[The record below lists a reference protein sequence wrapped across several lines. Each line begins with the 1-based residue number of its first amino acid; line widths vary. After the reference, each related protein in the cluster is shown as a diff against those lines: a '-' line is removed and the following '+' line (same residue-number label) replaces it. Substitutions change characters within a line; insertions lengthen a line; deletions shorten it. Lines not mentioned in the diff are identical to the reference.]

1 LGRPRKMVTPV
12 LEWDR
17 SREMKNSYVVMKLDM
32 MLQQA
37 KAIGVIDINDLH
49 EFVVVFRTLD
59 RSRQKRYA
67 HLMDE
72 MAELWD
78 SFDEV
83 DN

>member
-1 LGRPRKMVTPV
+1 MVTPV

-49 EFVVVFRTLD
+49 EFVVVFRPNY
-59 RSRQKRYA
+59 K
-67 HLMDE
+67 
-72 MAELWD
+72 
-78 SFDEV
+78 FV
-83 DN
+83 